1 MALSATDA
9 ARLASLLAARDKLI
23 AGDKRSRVT
32 YGSTTVEYSQA
43 DMTRLDS
50 EISRLQA
57 MDDTSSQR
65 RGGAIRFRIV

>member
-9 ARLASLLAARDKLI
+9 ARLSSLQAARDKLI

-43 DMTRLDS
+43 DMGRLDA
-50 EISRLQA
+50 EIAKLQA
-57 MDDTSSQR
+57 AADTSCR
-65 RGGAIRFRIV
+65 RGGAIRFRVL